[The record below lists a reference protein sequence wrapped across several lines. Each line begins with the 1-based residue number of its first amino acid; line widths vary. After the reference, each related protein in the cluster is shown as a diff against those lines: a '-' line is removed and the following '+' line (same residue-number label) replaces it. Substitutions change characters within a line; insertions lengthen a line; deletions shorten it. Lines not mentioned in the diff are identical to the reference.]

1 MHRQS
6 AILFLAFLAFSLTCV
21 SAQTTDSTTVDSL
34 ARQPEMVAD
43 ADTLFE
49 GTAADAGQSMENPS
63 AAVEPLAPK
72 GKKLVYVFPIRD
84 EIMPG
89 MARLTDKC
97 LRQATE
103 MGADLVVIDMN
114 TYGGLVDAADSIRTR
129 ILNYDKPV
137 YVFINNQAA
146 SAGALIAIAADSIY
160 MRDGAS
166 MGAATVVDQTG
177 EVVPDKYQSFMRGMM
192 RSTAEAHGK
201 VPELAGCDTVWRW
214 HRDPKVAEAMVDP
227 SVVIEGLI
235 GEGKVLTFSTEEAI
249 EWYYCEGKAASI
261 EQVLEH
267 AGVADYEIHRYEPTF
282 MDWLIK
288 FLTNPIFQGVLI
300 MLIVGGIYFEL
311 QSPGVGFPLL
321 AAIISAVLYF
331 APLYIEGLV
340 AHWELILFIVGVIL
354 ILLEIFVTP
363 GFGVLGIGGILAVIL
378 GLTFAMIDTGLL
390 KHIPTGEL
398 PAGYLL
404 RPVAVVLV
412 SVTAALILSIWLG
425 RRVLTKQS
433 AVRNRLVLTSS
444 MNADEGFVSHTPERN
459 LVGAAGV
466 ASTAMRP
473 AGKIII
479 NNRIYEAAGANGQF
493 IERGEQVVVVK
504 DEGGVLYCRMAA
516 PAPTGQG
523 R

>member
-1 MHRQS
+1 MRRHLLPIIF
-6 AILFLAFLAFSLTCV
+6 ALLAFASPRVF
-21 SAQTTDSTTVDSL
+21 AQTADSTAVDGMATGSET
-34 ARQPEMVAD
+34 AAG

-49 GTAADAGQSMENPS
+49 RPAAEVEQLLEIPDPETATPQ
-63 AAVEPLAPK
+63 K
-72 GKKLVYVFPIRD
+72 RKLVYVFPIRD

-97 LRQATE
+97 FREATE

-166 MGAATVVDQTG
+166 MGAATVVDQSG
-177 EVVPDKYQSFMRGMM
+177 DVVPDKYQSFMRGMM

-201 VPELAGCDTVWRW
+201 VAETTGRDTVWRW
-214 HRDPKVAEAMVDP
+214 HRDPKIAEAMVDP
-227 SVVIEGLI
+227 SVVIDGLI

-249 EWYYCEGKAASI
+249 EWYYCEGKASNV
-261 EQVLEH
+261 EQVLAQ
-267 AGVADYEIHRYEPTF
+267 AGIDDYEIHRYEPTF

-288 FLTNPIFQGVLI
+288 FLTNPVFQGVLI

-311 QSPGVGFPLL
+311 QTPGIGFPLIVAIL
-321 AAIISAVLYF
+321 AAVLYF
-331 APLYIEGLV
+331 SPLYIEGLA
-340 AHWELILFIVGVIL
+340 AHWELILFIAGIIL

-363 GFGVLGIGGILAVIL
+363 GFGVLGIAGILAVIL

-398 PAGYLL
+398 SIGYFL
-404 RPVAVVLV
+404 RPVGLVLL

-425 RRVLTKQS
+425 KRLLTRQS

-444 MNADEGFVSHTPERN
+444 MNAEEGFVSHTPERD
-459 LVGAAGV
+459 LVGRTGV
-466 ASTAMRP
+466 TSTALRP
-473 AGKIII
+473 AGKVVID
-479 NNRIYEAAGANGQF
+479 NRIYEAAGANGQF
-493 IERGEQVVVVK
+493 VEKGVEIVVVN
-504 DEGGVLYCRMAA
+504 DEGGVLYCRKD
-516 PAPTGQG
+516 
-523 R
+523 